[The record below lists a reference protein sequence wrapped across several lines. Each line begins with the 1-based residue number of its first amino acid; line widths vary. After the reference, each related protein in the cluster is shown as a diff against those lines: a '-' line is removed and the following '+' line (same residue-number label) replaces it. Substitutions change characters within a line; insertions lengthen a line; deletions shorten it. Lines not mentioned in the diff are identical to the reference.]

1 MLPPIAPSRWLS
13 VQGEGRITRFQ
24 KAENESKTMFS
35 TLILRKVTETPSKGI
50 INESLLSDYV
60 RYVQPLRLNSNLVEE
75 GHCLLDKGQAEE
87 QSHRPEPQQGFI
99 TSQGASISMWL

>member
-1 MLPPIAPSRWLS
+1 MDTLPPIAPSRWLL

-24 KAENESKTMFS
+24 KAEKESKTVFS

-60 RYVQPLRLNSNLVEE
+60 RYVRSLRLNSNLVEE
-75 GHCLLDKGQAEE
+75 GHCLHFTDKE
-87 QSHRPEPQQGFI
+87 SVRC
-99 TSQGASISMWL
+99 SVVSNSL